1 MFGVLELR
9 GDFRLVQEAHKR
21 VGGVEYHFQGDGAL
35 GGGLARTED
44 RARAALCD
52 DHADAPFFPQKLLGQ
67 RALHHRGAGRERHVG
82 GLVPRPPQLARRGAD
97 LDFPVRPQARA
108 PVSRTG
114 LAVRRRAAQGAE
126 VLDEGVVV
134 FEDELRVLAR
144 NEVGVHTDEADGVA
158 PDGVVARREDVARVH
173 FSIHGDEN
181 VGLWGT
187 YRVRVGDVDRFCGR
201 ERLCWRQILVGPG
214 GTTPAS
220 AKIFFA
226 PKNDEAAKSSQSSFS

>member
-35 GGGLARTED
+35 GGGLARTEE

-52 DHADAPFFPQKLLGQ
+52 DHAEVLFFPQKLLGQ
-67 RALHHRGAGRERHVG
+67 SALPHRGAGRGRHVG
-82 GLVPRPPQLARRGAD
+82 GLVPQPPQLDRCGAD
-97 LDFPVRPQARA
+97 LDLPVRPQARA
-108 PVSRTG
+108 PVFRNG
-114 LAVRRRAAQGAE
+114 LAARRRAARGAE
-126 VLDEGVVV
+126 VLGVGVAVV
-134 FEDELRVLAR
+134 EDELRVLAR
-144 NEVGVHTDEADGVA
+144 NEVGVHTDGADGVA

-187 YRVRVGDVDRFCGR
+187 YRVRVGDADRFCGR
-201 ERLCWRQILVGPG
+201 ERLCRRPILVGPG
-214 GTTPAS
+214 GPTPAS

-226 PKNDEAAKSSQSSFS
+226 PGNDAVAKSSRSRFS